1 MQVLRLA
8 ANAMAFARRSRSRRP
23 EAKERAL
30 ERVFDLMP
38 MQARLTTLQVGG
50 RSVKEIA
57 PMLDLTG
64 RHAPTSQM
72 RLQEDRRQAAGRSD
86 PPRRS
91 SAERG
96 AHDRAC
102 RGLL

>member
-1 MQVLRLA
+1 MLVLRLA
-8 ANAMAFARRSRSRRP
+8 ANAMAFARRSCSRRP

-57 PMLDLTG
+57 PILGITEGSARQYLKRVFKKT
-64 RHAPTSQM
+64 AT
-72 RLQEDRRQAAGRSD
+72 RRQADLILVVGHALVQH
-86 PPRRS
+86 
-91 SAERG
+91 A
-96 AHDRAC
+96 
-102 RGLL
+102 